1 MHAATCGGDV
11 LSPLVTRHRV
21 QTFFLSRPP
30 LDFGRILDSIAILRL
45 VNPRTPLRFAG
56 GRRLLTDEQA
66 AEAIAVGIDAGI
78 QGPLLTTPGKD
89 YADDRQLALAAGYE
103 VVQS

>member
-1 MHAATCGGDV
+1 MRPRAAAMCCRRSSRATACR
-11 LSPLVTRHRV
+11 L
-21 QTFFLSRPP
+21 FLSRPP
-30 LDFGRILDSIAILRL
+30 LAFGRILDPLAILRL

-56 GRRLLTDEQA
+56 GRHLLTDEQA